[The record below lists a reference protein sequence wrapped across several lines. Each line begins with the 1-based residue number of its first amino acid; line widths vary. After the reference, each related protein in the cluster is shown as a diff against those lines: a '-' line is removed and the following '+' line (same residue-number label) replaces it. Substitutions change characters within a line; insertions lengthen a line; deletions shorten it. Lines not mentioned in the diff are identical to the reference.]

1 MARTR
6 SPVLLR
12 FAAKDVGPLC
22 RSCSVYMRPVSSLHG
37 GWIGWLGGAER
48 EEMELAEEGELH
60 GQ

>member
-1 MARTR
+1 
-6 SPVLLR
+6 VLLR